1 LTPKRNIALVAHDNK
16 KNDLVEWTVFNKGTL
31 ALHNLYATGD
41 TGKKIMEKTNLKVTL
56 LKGGSYG
63 GDMEIGA
70 LIANEKLDYLIF
82 FWDPLQSLPHDVDVK
97 ALLRIAV
104 LYNMPT
110 ACNRATADLIISSPL
125 FHSAEY
131 EPASERAKK

>member
-1 LTPKRNIALVAHDNK
+1 LVAHDNK
-16 KNDLVEWTVFNKGTL
+16 KNDLVEWVVFNKGTL

-41 TGKKIMEKTNLKVTL
+41 TGKRIMEKTNLRVGL

-70 LIANEKLDYLIF
+70 LIANEKVDYLIF

-104 LYNMPT
+104 LYNVPT

-125 FHSAEY
+125 FHDAEY
-131 EPASERAKK
+131 EPAKEQGKQFY